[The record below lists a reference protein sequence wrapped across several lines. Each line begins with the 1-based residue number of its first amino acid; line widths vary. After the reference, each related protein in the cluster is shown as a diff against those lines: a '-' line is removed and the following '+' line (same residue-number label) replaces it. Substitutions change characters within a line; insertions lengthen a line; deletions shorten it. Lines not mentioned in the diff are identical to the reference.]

1 MQICHF
7 FLIPSSFLLL
17 HSVPWQEGLRTL
29 CVAYRPLSPPQYRE
43 VCNLLNEAKLALQD
57 RDKRLAEAYDLIEK
71 DLILLGATA
80 VEDRWRK
87 RNRFKT
93 TLKSYLNFLKLL
105 PLCPSTPCRLQ
116 EKAADTIES
125 LHKAGMKVWVL
136 TGDKME
142 TAAATCYASK
152 LFHRNTQILE
162 LTTKRTEEQSL
173 HDVLFDLSRTVL
185 RQHGGMTRDTFSR
198 YVLGS
203 VFFLTWL
210 PADRWN

>member
-1 MQICHF
+1 
-7 FLIPSSFLLL
+7 
-17 HSVPWQEGLRTL
+17 
-29 CVAYRPLSPPQYRE
+29 
-43 VCNLLNEAKLALQD
+43 
-57 RDKRLAEAYDLIEK
+57 
-71 DLILLGATA
+71 
-80 VEDRWRK
+80 
-87 RNRFKT
+87 
-93 TLKSYLNFLKLL
+93 
-105 PLCPSTPCRLQ
+105 
-116 EKAADTIES
+116 
-125 LHKAGMKVWVL
+125 MKVWVL

-198 YVLGS
+198 YALGS

-210 PADRWN
+210 PADRQVELTAFLFWGNQPIGRLHRLWPDHRWGHPLCRDEAGAGGLQFGELQRNLP